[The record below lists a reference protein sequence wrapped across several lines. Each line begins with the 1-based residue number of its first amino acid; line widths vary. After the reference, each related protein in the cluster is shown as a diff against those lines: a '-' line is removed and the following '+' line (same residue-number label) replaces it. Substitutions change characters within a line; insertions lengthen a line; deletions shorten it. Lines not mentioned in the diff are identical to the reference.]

1 MNLLS
6 KNNKKKTIVL
16 ALAGAFAITGIGT
29 TYLNQTAFAATTDT
43 AQQDQGQ
50 MLGEHKGTP
59 KVMTDEMAQQFA
71 TTFNIDKKVLLNY
84 QTKGYTIRDFNQAA
98 LIASAGNKSF
108 TDVMNAKT
116 ATNSWKDVMDSFSIT
131 NEQLQ
136 QAAQGFMSKQIATML
151 QIDEST
157 VTGLLKDGYQPTD
170 IVMASVLSKQASKTI
185 PDVLNMKKI
194 NNTWKDV
201 ATSLGIDETTFNQC
215 MTDLKSKMPKGPGM
229 HRDRGMGNRES
240 APAAQEDTT
249 PAQAE

>member
-6 KNNKKKTIVL
+6 KNNKKKTLVL

-29 TYLNQTAFAATTDT
+29 TYLNQTAFAATADT
-43 AQQDQGQ
+43 TQQDQAPMRGD
-50 MLGEHKGTP
+50 HKGTP

-71 TTFNIDKKVLLNY
+71 TTFNVDKQVLLDY
-84 QTKGYTIRDFNQAA
+84 QKKGYTIRDFHQAA
-98 LIASAGNKSF
+98 LIASAGNKPF
-108 TDVMNAKT
+108 ADVMNAKT

-136 QAAQGFMSKQIATML
+136 QAAQGFMSKQMSTML

-157 VTGLLKDGYQPTD
+157 VNGLLKDGYQPND
-170 IVMASVLSKQASKTI
+170 IVMASVLSKQSSKTI
-185 PDVLNMKKI
+185 STVLNMKKI

-201 ATSLGIDETTFNQC
+201 ATSLGIDEATFNQC

-229 HRDRGMGNRES
+229 HRSMGNH
-240 APAAQEDTT
+240 APIAQEDTT
-249 PAQAE
+249 PAEAE

>member
-1 MNLLS
+1 MNFLS
-6 KNNKKKTIVL
+6 KNNKKKTLVL

-29 TYLNQTAFAATTDT
+29 TYLNQTAFAATADT
-43 AQQDQGQ
+43 TQQDQAQ
-50 MLGEHKGTP
+50 MRVDHKGTP
-59 KVMTDEMAQQFA
+59 KLMTDEMAQQFA
-71 TTFNIDKKVLLNY
+71 TTFNVDKKVLLDY
-84 QTKGYTIRDFNQAA
+84 QTKGYTMRDFHQAA

-136 QAAQGFMSKQIATML
+136 QAAQGFMSKQISTML

-157 VTGLLKDGYQPTD
+157 VSGLLKDGYQPTD

-185 PDVLNMKKI
+185 PDVLNLKKI

-201 ATSLGIDETTFNQC
+201 AASIGIDETAFNQC
-215 MTDLKSKMPKGPGM
+215 MTDLKSKMPKGSGM
-229 HRDRGMGNRES
+229 HRDMGNHDA
-240 APAAQEDTT
+240 APATQEDTT
-249 PAQAE
+249 PTEAE